1 MNISLRNRVFKLM
14 KFKPVFIAAGVFF
27 IFFSASAWA
36 VDNPV
41 GSGLV
46 PPTTFRSGLVQS
58 PNPIDTSGNL
68 LITGNIRGGRYFR
81 GVVPYRAPSDFVAA
95 AGSVPYSSSSL
106 DSFLRDSAGSEDFGR
121 YTGSYTG
128 RYGQY
133 YSPTATVTTTRAGSR
148 GVFTPPTAYGTASA
162 TRLNDRI
169 DDEFTQQTLL
179 GDQQLS
185 GWDTTASYDRYRQS
199 SLAGYPYSAVGD
211 VGTAVSRGVGVSRPL
226 SIGPQQLEKGLLSEV
241 EKYQQS
247 RRLTAGQT
255 QEQMEQFQRQ
265 LQYVADRAAELEKE
279 LTGDSSSLSGPETPE
294 DVLQS
299 FVRGPA
305 DSARTPYGETQIP
318 QIQPPNEQLDI
329 YEQMQQQVG
338 DYQKTIEKP
347 GQPAQSEV
355 DADGQEK
362 TSPLDGLFEQ
372 ADLSVRARAIL
383 GEHETFAGFS
393 EDKFNQYIRAAEQ
406 YLKEGKY
413 YRAADAYTL
422 ASIYKPDDP
431 LAYAGKGHALFA
443 AGEYMSSALFLSR
456 ALEIFPGY
464 VHFKIDVVA
473 MLGDQDKIETRLADV
488 RQWVQMTDAAELRFL
503 LAYVYYQMGRFEW
516 AKRAVDAAY
525 EKMPT
530 PAVTTLKK
538 AIDETIE
545 SD

>member
-1 MNISLRNRVFKLM
+1 M
-14 KFKPVFIAAGVFF
+14 
-27 IFFSASAWA
+27 
-36 VDNPV
+36 
-41 GSGLV
+41 
-46 PPTTFRSGLVQS
+46 
-58 PNPIDTSGNL
+58 
-68 LITGNIRGGRYFR
+68 
-81 GVVPYRAPSDFVAA
+81 
-95 AGSVPYSSSSL
+95 
-106 DSFLRDSAGSEDFGR
+106 
-121 YTGSYTG
+121 
-128 RYGQY
+128 
-133 YSPTATVTTTRAGSR
+133 
-148 GVFTPPTAYGTASA
+148 
-162 TRLNDRI
+162 
-169 DDEFTQQTLL
+169 
-179 GDQQLS
+179 
-185 GWDTTASYDRYRQS
+185 
-199 SLAGYPYSAVGD
+199 
-211 VGTAVSRGVGVSRPL
+211 
-226 SIGPQQLEKGLLSEV
+226 
-241 EKYQQS
+241 
-247 RRLTAGQT
+247 
-255 QEQMEQFQRQ
+255 
-265 LQYVADRAAELEKE
+265 
-279 LTGDSSSLSGPETPE
+279 
-294 DVLQS
+294 
-299 FVRGPA
+299 
-305 DSARTPYGETQIP
+305 
-318 QIQPPNEQLDI
+318 
-329 YEQMQQQVG
+329 
-338 DYQKTIEKP
+338 
-347 GQPAQSEV
+347 
-355 DADGQEK
+355 
-362 TSPLDGLFEQ
+362 
-372 ADLSVRARAIL
+372 

>member
-1 MNISLRNRVFKLM
+1 M
-14 KFKPVFIAAGVFF
+14 KVRLAFITVGMLL
-27 IFFSASAWA
+27 IFFSVAVGA

-46 PPTTFRSGLVQS
+46 PPSTFRSGLVRS

-121 YTGSYTG
+121 YTGRYAG
-128 RYGQY
+128 RYGSY
-133 YSPTATVTTTRAGSR
+133 YSPTATVATTRPGSR
-148 GVFTPPTAYGTASA
+148 GVFTPPTAYGTTSA
-162 TRLNDRI
+162 ARINDRI
-169 DDEFTQQTLL
+169 DDGFTQQTLL
-179 GDQQLS
+179 QSAGRLTADQQLS
-185 GWDTTASYDRYRQS
+185 GWDTAASYDGYRQS

-226 SIGPQQLEKGLLSEV
+226 SVGAGQLEKGLLSEV
-241 EKYQQS
+241 EKYRQS
-247 RRLTAGQT
+247 RRLTAEQT
-255 QEQMEQFQRQ
+255 EEQMEQFQRQ

-294 DVLQS
+294 DILQS
-299 FVRGPA
+299 FVRSPA
-305 DSARTPYGETQIP
+305 DSARTPYGEAQVP
-318 QIQPPNEQLDI
+318 DDQARQQELDV
-329 YEQMQQQVG
+329 YEQMRQQVG
-338 DYQKTIEKP
+338 DYQKTLEQP
-347 GQPAQSEV
+347 GQPGQTEA
-355 DADGQEK
+355 DAEGQEK
-362 TSPLDGLFEQ
+362 ASPLDGIFEQ
-372 ADLSVRARAIL
+372 VDLSVRAKAIL
-383 GEHETFAGFS
+383 GEHKTFAGFS
-393 EDKFNQYIRAAEQ
+393 EDKFNQHIRAAEQ

-464 VHFKIDVVA
+464 VHFKVDIVA

-516 AKRAVDAAY
+516 AKKAVDGAY